1 MFRIGDNMSMSMSM
15 SMNMNMNMNMS
26 MNISWDVRPCVPC
39 LRGGGSPSASH
50 LTENVPTVGSDHIGP
65 DPQ

>member
-15 SMNMNMNMNMS
+15 SMNMNMNMS

-39 LRGGGSPSASH
+39 LTKGGVSPSAS
-50 LTENVPTVGSDHIGP
+50 
-65 DPQ
+65 PQ